1 MKSRKMISIAL
12 SLAIIMS
19 LVSTSFATDLNMAS
33 VQKTVKSGEFS
44 FHITE
49 TESVN
54 HSISRSYENT
64 DWEQN
69 HYDPH
74 KTIALLQAL
83 GVSQKQIEMMSSETL
98 LKFGTSESINVTTSY
113 SKFDAESNTVVELPE
128 DVAIREAELLSAQQK
143 EAFFSN
149 NISNNTGATTSINS
163 SEFPESNSDSFEDS
177 YMRLTHIASHL
188 GGGVYRFTTN
198 AEWLTMP
205 AVRLKESIGSCA
217 LAFVVD
223 NSTRDGHC
231 SYNMVVR
238 DGDHIDSRPVSEIL
252 TEYENVST
260 ESSWTG
266 SALVFEI
273 PEDMS
278 HLGSHR
284 MIENYTVSYGYEAHI
299 RNPEHITNFDSIA
312 TYDHVTI
319 EFILTPSITIDFSSG
334 LHASIGFSGDISSD
348 QRSVSVPVRYVP
360 D

>member
-83 GVSQKQIEMMSSETL
+83 GISQKQIEMMSSETL

-149 NISNNTGATTSINS
+149 NTGATTSINS
-163 SEFPESNSDSFEDS
+163 SEFPESDSDSFEDS
-177 YMRLTHIASHL
+177 YMRLTHTASHL
-188 GGGVYRFTTN
+188 GGGVYCFTTE

-205 AVRLKESIGSCA
+205 FVRLKESIGSCA
-217 LAFVVD
+217 LEFVVD
-223 NSTRDGHC
+223 NSTRDGYC
-231 SYNMVVR
+231 SYDIVVK
-238 DGDHIDSRPVSEIL
+238 DGDRIDSRTEHEVL
-252 TEYENVST
+252 TNYQNAGTETSWMGST
-260 ESSWTG
+260 
-266 SALVFEI
+266 LVFEI
-273 PEDMS
+273 PEDTS
-278 HLGSHR
+278 HQGSHR
-284 MIENYTVSYGYEAHI
+284 MIEDYTVTYSYEAHI
-299 RNPEHITNFDSIA
+299 RNPELVTNFESIA
-312 TYDHVTI
+312 TYDHATFYVGVTPDI
-319 EFILTPSITIDFSSG
+319 AISYSG
-334 LHASIGFSGDISSD
+334 GVDASIGFSAGVVSD
-348 QRSVSVPVRYVP
+348 QRNVSVPLRYTP